1 MTPLNISSLI
11 FRTWDDIFRH
21 SSPFLHGISTPLSNY
36 PSPHP
41 FIPNHHVYH
50 GQVIDCAWI
59 AEDAHQAWGYSAYKH
74 DDTAKEGMP
83 ASLYDFSPM
92 LLGAACQLVG
102 FLINTS
108 AYRQA
113 GENFVTDEL
122 GECSI
127 AIQKLYETKYIET
140 YASYRLVDNGTAA
153 LGQVFTVDDQGQII
167 TAFRDVRM
175 ARMKLHVLKR
185 LIDRILKP
193 KQQVVTS
200 QAVVDVQEYD
210 VAADDFDEKAISI
223 LQSALRVA
231 ELPRDKPVSN
241 FFSTY
246 S

>member
-1 MTPLNISSLI
+1 
-11 FRTWDDIFRH
+11 
-21 SSPFLHGISTPLSNY
+21 
-36 PSPHP
+36 
-41 FIPNHHVYH
+41 VYH
-50 GQVIDCAWI
+50 GQVIDRAWI

-127 AIQKLYETKYIET
+127 AIQRLYETKYIET
-140 YASYRLVDNGTAA
+140 YASYGLVDNGTAA